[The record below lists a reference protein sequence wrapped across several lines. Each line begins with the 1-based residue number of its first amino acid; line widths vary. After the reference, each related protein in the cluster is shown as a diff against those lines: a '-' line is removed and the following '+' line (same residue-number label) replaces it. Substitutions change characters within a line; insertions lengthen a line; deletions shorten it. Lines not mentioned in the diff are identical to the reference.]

1 MGFWTQ
7 ASTVGAQCIT
17 TALCFYAFMQL
28 LQVLLSISMLF
39 KKKLFKASAF
49 TGCFFE
55 QFPKFPHGS
64 FLGKKKTYLITLEG
78 FIKLLFFC
86 FWKCDILLPAA
97 TNLSLAVTSELC
109 WLRVITEL

>member
-1 MGFWTQ
+1 MSTSVKKKKTRDFSWDFEPRP
-7 ASTVGAQCIT
+7 STVGAQCIT

-64 FLGKKKTYLITLEG
+64 FLGKKKNLFDHIGGLYKITFFLFLEM
-78 FIKLLFFC
+78 
-86 FWKCDILLPAA
+86 
-97 TNLSLAVTSELC
+97 
-109 WLRVITEL
+109 